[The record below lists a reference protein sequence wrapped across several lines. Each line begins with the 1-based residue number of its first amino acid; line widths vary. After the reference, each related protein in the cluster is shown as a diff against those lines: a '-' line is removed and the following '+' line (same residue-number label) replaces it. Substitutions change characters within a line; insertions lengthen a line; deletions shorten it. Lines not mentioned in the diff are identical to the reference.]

1 MSKNLRGLAARL
13 ALAPGLHAQT
23 QAAAAS
29 GQERPFAALAES
41 SHTGEASLIGASSC
55 YHFPRQQ
62 QEGKRVFACDGTACL
77 VSGRT
82 TAVAARLAEHFG
94 PEAIGQATCLGQC
107 HRNDAFLHKGGT
119 AFLDDPPHQAPPAVP
134 TRTNVTSPTLL
145 APLPPAE
152 DYYATLLAH
161 LRDPEQALIEIT
173 HSGLRGRGGAGYPLH
188 LKLKAAREAPGER
201 KYVVCNADEG
211 DPGAFSDKW
220 LLEERPQAILGGML
234 AAARI
239 IGATEGV
246 LYIRAEY
253 PEAIQAIQ
261 AAIARF
267 EAMNRTVGKGESP
280 HASPPPL
287 APSIP
292 PASRGPVIGASSN
305 SADSTDRSAGGNAPS
320 AVPPF
325 RLHVVTGAGAYVCGE
340 ETALLNSIEGLR
352 PEVRTRPPYP
362 THYGLFGQPTLLSNV
377 ETLANL
383 PAILTAG
390 GRTYA
395 ARGIP
400 ACTGTKLVSLD
411 GGFRRPGVYEIE
423 MGTPLREILDDL
435 GGGTHYP
442 VKAYQIGGP
451 LGGLV
456 PASKVADLTLDFES
470 FAHHGFLLG
479 HAGIVAI
486 PAHFPL
492 AELLSHLFAFAAR
505 ESCGK
510 CFPCRIGTRR
520 GQELLEGA
528 HHQGRKIDRA
538 LFEDL
543 LATLEDGSL
552 CALGGG
558 LPLPVRNALTYF
570 ADELAP
576 LFAPTAQD
584 SRPS

>member
-13 ALAPGLHAQT
+13 ALDPGLHGLT
-23 QAAAAS
+23 QAAVTS
-29 GQERPFAALAES
+29 GLERPFATLAES

-55 YHFPRQQ
+55 YHFPRQHR
-62 QEGKRVFACDGTACL
+62 EGKRVFACDGTACL

-82 TAVAARLAEHFG
+82 TAVAAWLAEHFG

-107 HRNDAFLHKGGT
+107 HRNDAFLHEGATG
-119 AFLDDPPHQAPPAVP
+119 FLADATTVP
-134 TRTNVTSPTLL
+134 TGTSMASPILL
-145 APLPPAE
+145 APLPPPE
-152 DYYATLLAH
+152 YYYATLLAH
-161 LRDPEQALIEIT
+161 LRDPEHALIEIT
-173 HSGLRGRGGAGYPLH
+173 HSGLRGRGGAGFPLH
-188 LKLKAAREAPGER
+188 LKLKAAREAPGEP

-220 LLEERPQAILGGML
+220 LLEERPHAVLGGML

-239 IGATEGV
+239 IGAAEGV

-253 PEAIQAIQ
+253 PEAIQAMQ

-267 EAMNRTVGKGESP
+267 EALTRTGGYEH
-280 HASPPPL
+280 HAVS
-287 APSIP
+287 
-292 PASRGPVIGASSN
+292 
-305 SADSTDRSAGGNAPS
+305 
-320 AVPPF
+320 PF
-325 RLHVVTGAGAYVCGE
+325 RFHVVAGAGAYVCGE

-395 ARGIP
+395 TRGIP

-423 MGTPLREILDDL
+423 MGAPLREILDDL
-435 GGGTHYP
+435 GGGTRYP

-486 PAHFPL
+486 PAHFSL
-492 AELLSHLFAFAAR
+492 AELLIHLFAFAAR

-528 HHQGRKIDRA
+528 LHQGRKIDRA
-538 LFEDL
+538 LFADL

-570 ADELAP
+570 GDELAP
-576 LFAPTAQD
+576 LFAPSAQD